1 MIKIGLT
8 GSIAVGKSFVLDIF
22 KIKYDIPVFSSDEC
36 VRKIYAENIELKNL
50 IKEKILESDRKFTSE
65 DIASIVF
72 KDSAKLQILE
82 NFIHPLVKM
91 KREEFINQEFDKQ
104 SRLVVI
110 EVPLLFEKNLEYEF
124 DSIILVDVG
133 EDIQEERA
141 LLRKNMTREKYL
153 SIKAKQIPNNEKIER
168 CDFVINNHDE
178 ATTKDSVGK
187 IVKELNKQ
195 AGI

>member
-22 KIKYDIPVFSSDEC
+22 KIKYNIPVFSSDEC
-36 VRKIYAENIELKNL
+36 VRKIYAENIGLKKF
-50 IKEKILESDRKFTSE
+50 IKENILECDREFTSE

-91 KREEFINQEFDKQ
+91 EREEFINQEFDNQ
-104 SRLVVI
+104 SQLVVI

-168 CDFVINNHDE
+168 CDFVINNHNEE
-178 ATTKDSVGK
+178 ATINNIGN
-187 IVKELNKQ
+187 IINELKRQ
-195 AGI
+195 VR

>member
-22 KIKYDIPVFSSDEC
+22 KIKYNIPVFSSDEC
-36 VRKIYAENIELKNL
+36 VRKIYAENIELKKF
-50 IKEKILESDRKFTSE
+50 IKEKILECDRKFTSE

-91 KREEFINQEFDKQ
+91 EREEFINQEFDKQ
-104 SRLVVI
+104 SQLVVI

-124 DSIILVDVG
+124 DKIILVDVG
-133 EDIQEERA
+133 DDIQEERA
-141 LLRKNMTREKYL
+141 FLRKNMSCAKKL

-178 ATTKDSVGK
+178 KATINNIGN
-187 IVKELNKQ
+187 IINELKKQ
-195 AGI
+195 VR

>member
-22 KIKYDIPVFSSDEC
+22 KIKYNIPVFSSDEC
-36 VRKIYAENIELKNL
+36 VRKIYAENIELKKF
-50 IKEKILESDRKFTSE
+50 IKEKILECDRKFTSE

-91 KREEFINQEFDKQ
+91 EREEFINQEFDKQ
-104 SRLVVI
+104 SQLVVI

-124 DSIILVDVG
+124 DKIILVDVG
-133 EDIQEERA
+133 DDIQEQRA
-141 LLRKNMTREKYL
+141 LLRKNMTRQKYL
-153 SIKAKQIPNNEKIER
+153 SIKANQIPNSEKINR
-168 CDFVINNHDE
+168 SDFIINNHDE
-178 ATTKDSVGK
+178 AKTRGHIEK
-187 IVKELNKQ
+187 IVKELNKLV
-195 AGI
+195 II

>member
-91 KREEFINQEFDKQ
+91 EREEFVNQEFDKQ

>member
-22 KIKYDIPVFSSDEC
+22 KIKYNIPVFSSDEC
-36 VRKIYAENIELKNL
+36 VRKIYAENIELKKF
-50 IKEKILESDRKFTSE
+50 IKEKILECDRKFTSE

-91 KREEFINQEFDKQ
+91 EREEFINQEFDKQ
-104 SRLVVI
+104 SQLVVI

-153 SIKAKQIPNNEKIER
+153 FIKAKQIPNNEKIER

-178 ATTKDSVGK
+178 ARTRDSVDK

>member
-22 KIKYDIPVFSSDEC
+22 KIKYNIPVFSSDEC
-36 VRKIYAENIELKNL
+36 VRKIYAENIELKKF
-50 IKEKILESDRKFTSE
+50 IKEKILECDRKFTSE

-91 KREEFINQEFDKQ
+91 EREEFIKQEFDNQ
-104 SRLVVI
+104 SQLVVI
-110 EVPLLFEKNLEYEF
+110 EVPLLFEKNLEDEF
-124 DSIILVDVG
+124 DNIILVDVG

-141 LLRKNMTREKYL
+141 LLRKNMTREKFL

-178 ATTKDSVGK
+178 EATINNIGN
-187 IVKELNKQ
+187 IINELKRQ
-195 AGI
+195 VR

>member
-91 KREEFINQEFDKQ
+91 EREEFVNQEFDKQ

-168 CDFVINNHDE
+168 CDFVIYNHDE
-178 ATTKDSVGK
+178 ARTRDSVDK

>member
-91 KREEFINQEFDKQ
+91 EREEFVNQEFDKQ

-178 ATTKDSVGK
+178 KATINNIGN
-187 IVKELNKQ
+187 IINELKRQ
-195 AGI
+195 VR